1 MGGITGR
8 TRPATAGVSA
18 FFQIGFDDLA
28 QEVADFGGF
37 GRIHG
42 MGGGGFLIAH
52 V

>member
-1 MGGITGR
+1 
-8 TRPATAGVSA
+8 
-18 FFQIGFDDLA
+18 LA
-28 QEVADFGGF
+28 QEVADFRGF